1 MAQTLAQIN
10 VASDTFE
17 VWVER
22 TNELIDI
29 LGQYIVTAN
38 NAANG
43 ALTTGNVYIVGILA
57 TSNILAANTIRG
69 GNVQASA
76 PLTISSNVA
85 FTGEQWTYGN
95 STVNVFSN
103 SSLLKIANSSGNTQ
117 YAHGRISSSFT
128 INVAANV
135 NFTGS
140 FVDINTEL
148 SIGNTTVYS
157 VFLGNSWTMANASIT
172 FEMNLPTAAQQA
184 QTYCFLH
191 ANGDFAQFE
200 FDILGELSGINAQT
214 ANYTLILGDKGK
226 TIEVT
231 NAAGCALTV
240 PNNSNVPFP
249 TKSYVDVVQIGAGQ
263 VTITPDTGVTL
274 RSKNGDLVTFG
285 QYSGA
290 SLYKRGTNDWVVVGD
305 LTTPE

>member
-10 VASDTFE
+10 TASDTFE

-22 TNELIDI
+22 TNELIDV

-76 PLTISSNVA
+76 PLTITSNVA

-103 SSLLKIANSSGNTQ
+103 STILKFANSTGNTQ

-148 SIGNTTVYS
+148 SVGNTTVYS

-172 FEMNLPTAAQQA
+172 YEQGLPTAGDQA
-184 QTYCFLH
+184 APYCFPH
-191 ANGDFAQFE
+191 ANGDWVQIA
-200 FDILGELSGINAQT
+200 FDTQGEITGINAQT
-214 ANYTLILGDKGK
+214 ANYTLVIGDKGK

-231 NAAGCALTV
+231 NAAGCTLTV
-240 PNNSNVPFP
+240 PNNTNVPFP
-249 TKSYVDVVQIGAGQ
+249 TNSYVDLVQIGAGQ
-263 VTITPDTGVTL
+263 ITITADTGVTL
-274 RSKNGDLVTFG
+274 RSKDGALLTFG

-305 LTTPE
+305 LTSP